1 MDIIINKKSFMV
13 VLLSLLL
20 LLSFV
25 DNEWREKRKDGVWF
39 LECVKRCRF
48 E

>member
-1 MDIIINKKSFMV
+1 MV
-13 VLLSLLL
+13 VLLSL

>member
-1 MDIIINKKSFMV
+1 MEIIIINKKSFMV
-13 VLLSLLL
+13 VLLSL